1 MNVTW
6 TISNLD
12 RRTSDGFIQVAHWQC
27 TGVDGDLSSSVYA
40 TVGFEEGTPSIPYDQ
55 VTEAEV
61 LSWIWA
67 NGVDKE
73 ATEASIAQRIE
84 TLKNPVQASGL
95 PWTPEVQDA

>member
-6 TISNLD
+6 AILNLD

-40 TVGFEEGTPSIPYDQ
+40 TVSFEDGAPSIPYDQ
-55 VTEAEV
+55 VTKAEV

-95 PWTPEVQDA
+95 PWSAA

>member
-6 TISNLD
+6 TILNLD

-40 TVGFEEGTPSIPYDQ
+40 TVSFEEGTPSIPYDQ
-55 VTEAEV
+55 VTETEV

-84 TLKNPVQASGL
+84 TLKTPVQASGL
-95 PWTPEVQDA
+95 PWSVQ